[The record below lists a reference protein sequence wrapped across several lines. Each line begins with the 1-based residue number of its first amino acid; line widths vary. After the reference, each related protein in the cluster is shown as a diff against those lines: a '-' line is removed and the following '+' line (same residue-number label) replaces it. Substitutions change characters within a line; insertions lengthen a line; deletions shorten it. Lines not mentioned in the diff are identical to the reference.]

1 MKALEIKNYTPARF
15 GNMKACDQKYYSFS
29 ADWAQPQAK
38 TVCTAALKAMT
49 AKVNAVS
56 AAFDADGWGSKPDTP
71 ELITALIG
79 LLKTVKLGTDDQQNA
94 FTCYQVERYVLRLWY
109 RGTKE
114 QRDAVKA
121 KLEPKAPAKPKAE
134 AKAPAKTQVKVKAK
148 ASTKKAAPKSAPQN
162 ENGAVVLHEVEVED
176 TQSAG
181 IIDVLAQFLQDEL
194 SADQKRS
201 LVTGLIAALK

>member
-38 TVCTAALKAMT
+38 AVCTAALKAMT

-134 AKAPAKTQVKVKAK
+134 AKASTKTVKVKAK
-148 ASTKKAAPKSAPQN
+148 ASTKKAAPKSAPQA
-162 ENGAVVLHEVEVED
+162 ENGAVVLHEVEVDEP
-176 TQSAG
+176 QSVG
-181 IIDVLAQFLQDEL
+181 VINWLASFLQEEL
-194 SADQKRS
+194 TAEQKRS
-201 LVTGLIAALK
+201 LAAGLVAALK